1 MLLVKLP
8 GLFVVCTVSVWIY
21 ILSDTNGLMVIYAC
35 SAHLELSD
43 AGIVLPQRL
52 HGSHPLLENIDI
64 SVSLPHNF
72 KLMSELLSDVC
83 CCLRHHCGLTAPAS
97 LSCYMNPQK

>member
-52 HGSHPLLENIDI
+52 PGSHPLLGDI
-64 SVSLPHNF
+64 SLPSQYHSYV
-72 KLMSELLSDVC
+72 MSDVC
-83 CCLRHHCGLTAPAS
+83 CCPRHCGLTAPAS

>member
-52 HGSHPLLENIDI
+52 PGSHPLLGGI
-64 SVSLPHNF
+64 
-72 KLMSELLSDVC
+72 
-83 CCLRHHCGLTAPAS
+83 S
-97 LSCYMNPQK
+97 LSLTTH